1 MKRALVLIDLQ
12 NEYVDGGLPISYPAL
27 DVSVPNIVRALDAA
41 DAAGIA
47 TVGVQHVDDASSPV
61 FARGSRGADLPPA
74 LDGRVFAHRVEKQE
88 ASALDGTDLADWI
101 AREGVDTLTLIG
113 YMTQNCIEATA
124 RDAAQ
129 RGLSVEVLSDA
140 TGTLDLANEAG
151 SISAKDLHESVLIVL
166 HTGFAAVGTTEAWVG
181 AVAAGKPLAAG
192 DLYSS
197 TEVARNRA

>member
-12 NEYVDGGLPISYPAL
+12 NEYLDGGLPISYPPL
-27 DVSVPNIVRALDAA
+27 DVSIPNIVRALDAA

-61 FARGSRGADLPPA
+61 FGRGSRGADLPPA

-88 ASALDGTDLADWI
+88 ASALDGTDLAEWI
-101 AREGVDTLTLIG
+101 AREGVDTLTLVG

-129 RGLSVEVLSDA
+129 RGLAVEVLSDA

-151 SISAKDLHESVLIVL
+151 SIPAKDLHESVLIVL

-181 AVAAGKPLAAG
+181 AAATGEPLPAG

-197 TEVARNRA
+197 TEGARNRA